1 MALCSS
7 DKNTGYESD
16 GAESEIFMQ
25 RLLDE
30 KARLV
35 CRDEN
40 LSYASMSTIQRLFLT
55 HYRCSICKLQPVY
68 LLDIACSRKARYG
81 KCGHKVQFKNSG
93 KYGRL
98 RKKLA
103 LLLKKT

>member
-1 MALCSS
+1 MALYSS
-7 DKNTGYESD
+7 GKNTDHEPD
-16 GAESEIFMQ
+16 GAESEIPMQ

-40 LSYASMSTIQRLFLT
+40 LSYASMSPIQRLFLT
-55 HYRCSICKLQPVY
+55 HYRCSVCKLQPLY
-68 LLDIACSRKARYG
+68 LLDITCSRKARCS

-103 LLLKKT
+103 LLLKKA